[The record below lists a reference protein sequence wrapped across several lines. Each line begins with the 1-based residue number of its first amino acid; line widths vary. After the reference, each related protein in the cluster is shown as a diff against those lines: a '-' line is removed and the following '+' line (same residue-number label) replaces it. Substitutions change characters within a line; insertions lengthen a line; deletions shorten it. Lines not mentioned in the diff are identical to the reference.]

1 MIGVS
6 QKNDSQLMFGE
17 LLAHLRQH
25 GFPIGVDHYLRLH
38 ELLDKV
44 GDRCAPEDLRTLL
57 APVFATSRGQQE
69 QFYRAFDSYFSLF
82 EPAKLTDA
90 PARASLQVR
99 PKEMRRQ
106 QALAPPAPSL
116 LQKKWLYVVAPAV
129 LLALIIGVVLFSR
142 RGSTVQNSNQ
152 PSSANTQPPLTN
164 ANAGA
169 PPVIEIPPQQQPT
182 FEQPAVNAPG
192 TTTGEPGIVQ
202 PPLPPSQGAQASPAP
217 SPTPAGP
224 NFYERHRT
232 AIYLTTLLAP
242 LALFLLY
249 EWFRRRRR
257 RVLSERERQRK
268 APYVWPVR
276 VDEPLPKLF
285 ESEQFY
291 TAARLL
297 RRRQAEEF
305 YRLDVEATVAAT
317 IAALG
322 FPSFRYKSAS
332 KPPEYLAL
340 IDRASFRDHQAQLF
354 NQLTKALETEGVFVV
369 SYFYDEDPRVCRNE
383 SNDESLH
390 LSELQNRH
398 GAHRLLI
405 FGDGAKLLDPLSGKL
420 EPWTA
425 LLTNWQDRAVL
436 TPEPPLRWSLRE
448 RALAQQFVLLPAT
461 LDGLQALVD
470 YFEAAVTP
478 DMRVWS
484 RASDSSNAAMD
495 FDRPLTVK
503 KLREHLGKD
512 VFEWLCA
519 CAIYPE
525 LHWDLTLYIGQLPS
539 LSNNLVREKNL
550 LRLVQLPWFRA
561 GAMPDN
567 LRWLLINELPPEKAR
582 AIRTSLIQLLEK
594 NPPPKQT
601 VAEESYQLN
610 LGAQRWLHSRSRQR
624 LRELLDLMR
633 RLPRSVALR
642 DQTLVR
648 YLEAAP
654 SPPLNIALPARFRRL
669 AFQHGL
675 PAFGFKT
682 SARLVITFLTIGI
695 AWTAILAFAPRT
707 TPRNTLSAL
716 IANSLP
722 AQTPELFPASPAYP
736 DYTAQ
741 NPNPDASAFPPV
753 TDPNSNTAFP
763 PAQQFPSINDKQA
776 AAAPPPSYTPPRT
789 SGGVRFPRNPKTT
802 AVTEPTPDTSVTP
815 TPQPTP
821 TPFPSLGK
829 QTQTAAQYP
838 ANQSQTAAQTEG
850 TITPPPAPEQP
861 AQGQDLKQQ
870 TAPNKVKSVAIRPED
885 RARLTAARMFQEG
898 ERLRAQATPALLP
911 QVINKFEAALAGYRT
926 AKDRA
931 GEAAMLNNIGV
942 VYNSMGDREKALDY
956 YRQALAVTQE
966 LSNRSG
972 QAVAL
977 SNAGKIYEGVGEK
990 AIAQEIYD
998 QSRSVWQTDFSP
1010 DKKMKAMVSDNRQVK
1025 LLDATTEQELRTL
1038 AGHTANVF
1046 EVVFSPDGKR
1056 VASASDDGQVKI
1068 WNVTSGEEQLTFGP
1082 GATTA
1087 YHLTFSPDGKTI
1099 TTTEANGRTKLWDAA
1114 TGKLMSVTEPPAPAQ
1129 SAPSK

>member
-1 MIGVS
+1 
-6 QKNDSQLMFGE
+6 MFGE
-17 LLAHLRQH
+17 LLSHLRQH
-25 GFPIGVDHYLRLH
+25 GFAIGVDHYLRLH

-57 APVFATSRGQQE
+57 APIFATSPGQQE
-69 QFYRAFDSYFSLF
+69 QFYRAFDAYFSLF
-82 EPAKLTDA
+82 EPATLKDA
-90 PARASLQVR
+90 PARTALQVR
-99 PKEMRRQ
+99 PKESRRP
-106 QALAPPAPSL
+106 QASAPPAPAVF
-116 LQKKWLYVVAPAV
+116 QKKWLYVVAPIV
-129 LLALIIGVVLFSR
+129 LLLLIAGVVFLSR
-142 RGSTVQNSNQ
+142 RGAQPIQNSNQ
-152 PSSANTQPPLTN
+152 PLNANAQPPLTN
-164 ANAGA
+164 ANTSA
-169 PPVIEIPPQQQPT
+169 PPVIELPTQQPT
-182 FEQPAVNAPG
+182 FEQPITSEPNA
-192 TTTGEPGIVQ
+192 TTGEPGIVQ
-202 PPLPPSQGAQASPAP
+202 PPLPPTQATPQASPAP
-217 SPTPAGP
+217 SATPAGP

-232 AIYLTTLLAP
+232 AIYLTTLFAP

-249 EWFRRRRR
+249 EWLRRRRKR
-257 RVLSERERQRK
+257 ILSERESRRK

-297 RRRQAEEF
+297 RRRQVDEF

-317 IAALG
+317 IASLG

-354 NQLTKALETEGVFVV
+354 NELTKALETEGVFVV

-383 SNDESLH
+383 SGDESLH
-390 LSELQNRH
+390 LSELQNKY
-398 GAHRLLI
+398 GTHRLLI

-420 EPWTA
+420 ESWTT

-436 TPEPPLRWSLRE
+436 TPAPPLRWSLRE
-448 RALAQQFVLLPAT
+448 RALAGQFVLLPAT
-461 LDGLQALVD
+461 LDGIQALVD

-484 RASDSSNAAMD
+484 RASDKSSATVD

-503 KLREHLGKD
+503 MLREHLGKD

-525 LHWDLTLYIGQLPS
+525 LHWDLTLYIGQLPA
-539 LSNNLVREKNL
+539 LSNNLVREQNL
-550 LRLVQLPWFRA
+550 LRLVQLPWFRT

-567 LRWLLINELPPEKAR
+567 LRWQLINELPPEKAK

-610 LGAQRWLHSRSRQR
+610 LTAQRWLHSRSRQR
-624 LRELLDLMR
+624 LRELIDLMR

-648 YLEAAP
+648 YLEATPA
-654 SPPLNIALPARFRRL
+654 PPLNVTLPARFRQL
-669 AFQHGL
+669 AFQNGL
-675 PAFGFKT
+675 PAFGLKT
-682 SARLVITFLTIGI
+682 SARLIFTFLAVGI
-695 AWTAILAFAPRT
+695 AWTALLAFAPRT
-707 TPRNTLSAL
+707 APRNNLSAL

-722 AQTPELFPASPAYP
+722 APTPELFPASPPYT

-741 NPNPDASAFPPV
+741 NTDPSVFPPV
-753 TDPNSNTAFP
+753 ADPNANTAFP
-763 PAQQFPSINDKQA
+763 PAQQLPSVNDKPT
-776 AAAPPPSYTPPRT
+776 AAPPSFTPPRT
-789 SGGVRFPRNPKTT
+789 GGSIRFPRAPKTN
-802 AVTEPTPDTSVTP
+802 ALTEPTPDASVAP

-821 TPFPSLGK
+821 TPFPPLK
-829 QTQTAAQYP
+829 PTQTAAQNA
-838 ANQSQTAAQTEG
+838 ANQSQPAVQTEGAIMPPSTSMPDETAAQSQE
-850 TITPPPAPEQP
+850 
-861 AQGQDLKQQ
+861 LKQQ
-870 TAPNKVKSVAIRPED
+870 TAPNKVKSNGGIRPED
-885 RARLTAARMFQEG
+885 RARITAARLFQEG
-898 ERLRAQATPALLP
+898 ERLRAQAMPALLP
-911 QVINKFEAALAGYRT
+911 QVVNKFQAALAGYRT
-926 AKDRA
+926 VQDRA

-942 VYNSMGDREKALDY
+942 VYNSMGEREKALEY

-966 LSNRSG
+966 LNNRSG

-977 SNAGKIYEGVGEK
+977 GNAGKIYEGVGDK
-990 AIAQEIYD
+990 TLAQEFYD
-998 QSRSVWQTDFSP
+998 QSRSVWQSDLSP
-1010 DKKMKAMVSDNRQVK
+1010 DRKMKASVSERQVK
-1025 LLDATTEQELRTL
+1025 LVDATTGQELRTL
-1038 AGHTANVF
+1038 TGHTASVF

-1068 WNVTSGEEQLTFGP
+1068 WNAASGEEQLTFGP
-1082 GATTA
+1082 GATSA
-1087 YHLTFSPDGKTI
+1087 YHLSFSPDGKTI
-1099 TTTEANGRTKLWDAA
+1099 ITTEANGRTKTWDAA
-1114 TGKLMSVTEPPAPAQ
+1114 TGKLLNTIEPQPAPAQ
-1129 SAPSK
+1129 SNAPK